1 MTQSQPTPPR
11 PFVAY
16 YRVSTDKQ
24 GRSGLGLDAQKAAVQ
39 QFIGRSG
46 GELCANFQE
55 IETGKHSSRPELQS
69 ALKLCRQ
76 KKAVLVIA
84 KLDRL
89 SRNLAFIANLMESGV
104 DFVACDMPTA
114 NKTMLQIMAV
124 FAEHER
130 EAISQRTKDALQ
142 AAKARGQQ
150 LGNPRPDV
158 PQMNRKR
165 AQNTRQFREALYP
178 QIKALHDSGMTLRA
192 IAQTLNER
200 GTRSQNNRQWHAEA
214 VRLILKRHQE
224 TPPVTSPEAS
234 KEVA

>member
-1 MTQSQPTPPR
+1 MTPTHR
-11 PFVAY
+11 FVSY

-24 GRSGLGLDAQKAAVQ
+24 GRSGLGLDAQFAAVQ
-39 QFIGRSG
+39 QHIKRSG
-46 GELCANFQE
+46 GALIESFQE
-55 IETGKHSSRPELQS
+55 IETGKHSDRPELQS

-130 EAISQRTKDALQ
+130 EMISQRTKDALQ
-142 AAKARGQQ
+142 AAKARGQK

-158 PQMNRKR
+158 PQMNQRR
-165 AQNTRQFREALYP
+165 AETTRQFREAIYP
-178 QIKALHDSGMTLRA
+178 RIRQLRDSGLTFRA
-192 IAQTLNER
+192 IAEHLNES
-200 GTRSQNNRQWHAEA
+200 GTRSQNNRQWHSEA
-214 VRLILKRHQE
+214 VRLVLLRHEE
-224 TPPVTSPEAS
+224 TA
-234 KEVA
+234 